1 MDSQVIELD
10 NGNVAIMLQRA
21 LLYESMEKYK
31 LGIADLKEVLKR
43 EPQNRVASNTLS
55 RLKKMA
61 D

>member
-1 MDSQVIELD
+1 
-10 NGNVAIMLQRA
+10 
-21 LLYESMEKYK
+21 MEKYK

-43 EPQNRVASNTLS
+43 EPQNRVANNTLS